1 MDTRREEYRVPTF
14 PNGDSLEM
22 ICNEL
27 QRGINE
33 VAVGNMAIA
42 KALLETLHG
51 RIVKTAAAYAAGVK
65 ADRERTSGWIPV
77 GERLPEAHVNVLCYT
92 KGGGI
97 VRDRYDG
104 ITLSDGTHQF
114 HGDREEWRFDVTHW
128 MPLPPPPFT
137 TPNDQER

>member
-1 MDTRREEYRVPTF
+1 MGTWKTFLVHGPLVGRYCPTK
-14 PNGDSLEM
+14 P
-22 ICNEL
+22 IAEL
-27 QRGINE
+27 AKD
-33 VAVGNMAIA
+33 VAN
-42 KALLETLHG
+42 
-51 RIVKTAAAYAAGVK
+51 AAYAAGVQ
-65 ADRERTSGWIPV
+65 AERERTSGWIPV

-128 MPLPPPPFT
+128 MPLPPPPST